1 MNPAL
6 EKVLSAMNKM
16 MGEKEGGLKRLT
28 SNLGHEAT
36 RQKRVRRKYAL
47 TNKQRSLVERKE
59 KKRRKMADQSRK
71 INRLRGVGK

>member
-16 MGEKEGGLKRLT
+16 MGEKEGALKRLT
-28 SNLGHEAT
+28 RNLGHEAT
-36 RQKRVRRKYAL
+36 PQKRVRRKYAL